1 MKKNMK
7 KNMKKV
13 KRIVLTLGCVLCMS
27 VAMFGC
33 GQNADVKV
41 DYPDETAFET
51 ALNNGDNLEGKTV
64 EICVAE
70 FEPQSVFGYNIMA
83 GEHLNFVSPENPEV
97 KEGDRLIVKVV
108 KVKSVLKSWIISY
121 EIVEK

>member
-1 MKKNMK
+1 MK

-70 FEPQSVFGYNIMA
+70 FEPQSAFGYNIMA